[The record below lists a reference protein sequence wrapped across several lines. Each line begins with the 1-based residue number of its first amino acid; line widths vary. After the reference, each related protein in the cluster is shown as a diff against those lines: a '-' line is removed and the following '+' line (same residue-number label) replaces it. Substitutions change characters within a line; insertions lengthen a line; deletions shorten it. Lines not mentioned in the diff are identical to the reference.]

1 MRASPY
7 VACAVVGLALMA
19 CRTTQGD
26 AAATKGDGVAPGAG
40 AAADPDAATT
50 DASVRQTARFHLTPS
65 TKGRLRKFAPGFAV
79 SRVDASG
86 AATPVALDPPGADTS
101 NGALVTATPLTPGH
115 YRAHF
120 IIATCAPDSPDG
132 VCNGATPKPDEAEFD
147 VPATGDVDVDVR

>member
-1 MRASPY
+1 
-7 VACAVVGLALMA
+7 
-19 CRTTQGD
+19 
-26 AAATKGDGVAPGAG
+26 VAPGAG

-65 TKGRLRKFAPGFAV
+65 TKGRLRKFAPGLAV